1 MTYATFINESKFS
14 FTGWSFDFGCIEEV
28 IKENLAT
35 CLRDA
40 FADTEGTDGALVTF
54 PGVYKDEDGYGNHP
68 KPADTI
74 YVCIG
79 QISSPYGGETGPI
92 FEFSLGDLLDKEIG
106 RWKHDLE
113 WNNPSFFPDLRS
125 VLQSAIDKIDAIN
138 TDKA

>member
-40 FADTEGTDGALVTF
+40 FADTEGTDGALVT
-54 PGVYKDEDGYGNHP
+54 
-68 KPADTI
+68 